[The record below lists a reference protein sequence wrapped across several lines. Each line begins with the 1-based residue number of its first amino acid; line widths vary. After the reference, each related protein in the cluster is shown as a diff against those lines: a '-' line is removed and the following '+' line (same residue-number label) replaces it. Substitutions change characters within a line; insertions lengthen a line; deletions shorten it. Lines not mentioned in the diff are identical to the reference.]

1 MKRTISLI
9 IALVFVLA
17 LAPAVRADVIVSPVD
32 LIADS
37 LDLKTVLLAVCAVA
51 AVSGGFLWLTRKKK

>member
-9 IALVFVLA
+9 LTMVLVLA
-17 LAPAVRADVIVSPVD
+17 LAPAVRADVIMSPIE

-37 LDLKTVLLAVCAVA
+37 LDLKTVLAAVCGIAIL
-51 AVSGGFLWLTRKKK
+51 SGLFLWCTRKKK